1 MAKKSNGMRS
11 LILIIV
17 VVAIAFVGY
26 LSVINNGLTR
36 DIAEL
41 REQVAALTAQMNDQG
56 GTQPVDVQPVIG
68 ESGDQESTRDVVL
81 ARDVLIAGVNAAL
94 PGFGTLDTATGNY
107 IGFDVDY
114 ARAIAAALGIEVEFI
129 PLTAGERFTAL
140 QTRQIDVLVR
150 NTTWT
155 LTRDSQDVGADFGP
169 TTFYD
174 GQGFIVRAADGI
186 ASLLDMDGATIC
198 VTSGTT
204 TEGNLADVFRENG
217 LELNTQVFSETEASF
232 GAYEAGACDCYTS
245 DKSQLASLRATAG
258 NPDDHVI
265 LPDTISKEPLGPLT
279 RHGDNEW
286 SDIVRWVVYAT
297 FFAEEHGIT
306 QANVRTFESDNPEI
320 RRFLGLEAGLGAKLG
335 LAEDWAVEVI
345 ATVGNYGE
353 IYDRHLGPDGLGILR
368 PGSLNALWIDGGL
381 IYAPA
386 WR

>member
-1 MAKKSNGMRS
+1 MAKKSSGMRP
-11 LILIIV
+11 LIISIV
-17 VVAIAFVGY
+17 LVALASVSY
-26 LSVINNGLTR
+26 LSVINNGLTQ

-41 REQVAALTAQMNDQG
+41 RAEVAALTAQMNAQQEEA
-56 GTQPVDVQPVIG
+56 QPAVDDSGEQP
-68 ESGDQESTRDVVL
+68 STLEVVL
-81 ARDVLIAGVNAAL
+81 ARGILIAGVNSSL
-94 PGFGTLDTATGNY
+94 PGFGTLDTATGDFT
-107 IGFDVDY
+107 GFDVDY
-114 ARAIAAALGIEVEFI
+114 ARAIAAAIGVEVEFI
-129 PLTAGERFTAL
+129 ALTAGERFAAL

-155 LTRDSQDVGADFGP
+155 LTRDSQDVAADFGP

-186 ASLLDMDGATIC
+186 SSLLDMDGATVC

-204 TEGNLADVFRENG
+204 TEGNLADVFRQNG

-245 DKSQLASLRATAG
+245 DKSQLASLRASAG
-258 NPDDHVI
+258 NPQDHVI

-279 RHGDNEW
+279 RHGDNAW
-286 SDIVRWVVYAT
+286 SDIARWVVYAT

-306 QANVRTFESDNPEI
+306 QANVRTFESENPEV

-335 LAEDWAVEVI
+335 LAEDWAVDVI
-345 ATVGNYGE
+345 AAVGNYGE
-353 IYDRHLGPDGLGILR
+353 IYDRHLGPNGLGIPR
-368 PGSLNALWIDGGL
+368 PGSLNALWIDSGL

>member
-1 MAKKSNGMRS
+1 MAKKSGGMRS
-11 LILIIV
+11 LILIIA
-17 VVAIAFVGY
+17 VVAVAFIGY
-26 LSVINNGLTR
+26 LSVINSGLTK
-36 DIAEL
+36 DIANL
-41 REQVAALTAQMNDQG
+41 QDQVAALTTQMNEQEE
-56 GTQPVDVQPVIG
+56 TQPVEVQPVVS
-68 ESGDQESTRDVVL
+68 ESADQQSTRAVVL
-81 ARDVLIAGVNAAL
+81 ARGVLIAGVNAAL
-94 PGFGTLDTATGNY
+94 PGFGTLDTATGDFT
-107 IGFDVDY
+107 GFDVDY
-114 ARAIAAALGIEVEFI
+114 ARAIAAALGLEVEFI

-155 LTRDSQDVGADFGP
+155 LTRDSQDVAADFGP

-186 ASLLDMDGATIC
+186 SSLLDMDGATVC

-245 DKSQLASLRATAG
+245 DKSQLASLRASAG
-258 NPDDHVI
+258 NPEDHVI

-279 RHGDNEW
+279 RHGDNQW

-306 QANVRTFESDNPEI
+306 QANVRTFQSDNPEV

-335 LAEDWAVEVI
+335 LADDWAVDVI
-345 ATVGNYGE
+345 AAVGNYGE
-353 IYDRHLGPDGLGILR
+353 IYDRHLGTSGLAILR
-368 PGSLNALWIDGGL
+368 AGSLNTLWTDGGL